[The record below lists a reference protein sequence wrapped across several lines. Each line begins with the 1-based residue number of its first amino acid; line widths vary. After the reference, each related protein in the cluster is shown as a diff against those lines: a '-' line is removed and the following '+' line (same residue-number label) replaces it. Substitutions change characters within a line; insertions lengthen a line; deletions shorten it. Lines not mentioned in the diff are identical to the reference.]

1 MEKIKTLKTYKM
13 KGKFKIIVCL
23 TLAIVCV
30 GLFAV
35 GLDFAVSLIGGSG
48 MMVAVVGPGI
58 DVTGT
63 VTTEEVIAADLEEND
78 LDRTIVK
85 VRPSDTPLD
94 TLLREIKNTQKVGS
108 RTIGGY
114 EIGTKEIIDS
124 IALAFAGGAD
134 VADIKVANKS
144 IYSLSDTIL
153 IPSVLGG
160 DGKSLMLYVA
170 SMNKADSTIQVVAA
184 NPVADKI
191 PAIPLNAEIHRLS
204 NAMSETKAQTS
215 AFSTLPTSRTNYTQ
229 IHMCQ
234 VEQSV
239 LQGLQKMKVAMN
251 FSTHKEMAIWEMK
264 RRMEFTNLFGVK
276 SKLKD
281 PSKKMSKSEE
291 NPNGVISMFDSRE
304 AITKKIMGATTDNDM
319 LVKFDEENK
328 PGISNLINIASIM
341 DNKDIK
347 TIEDMFVDK
356 NYGEFKKYVAEVTAN
371 RLIEIQDKYNGLIN
385 SKYVNEILDKG
396 INKSRL
402 LAKEK
407 YELIKHKLGLYF
419 ER

>member
-1 MEKIKTLKTYKM
+1 MSKRVLTGIKPTGELTIGNYIGAIIPLLEMQKEYDDIYLFVADLHAITVAQDPSLLNKRIREFITLYLACGVDPNKVTIYIQSENEYLPAISWVLECNTYYGEASRMIQFKEKSKGKENFTIGLLTYPTLMAADILYCDSDYVPVGIDQKQHVEIARDIAERFNNKYGETFKLPIPIIKKEGMKIK
-13 KGKFKIIVCL
+13 
-23 TLAIVCV
+23 
-30 GLFAV
+30 
-35 GLDFAVSLIGGSG
+35 D
-48 MMVAVVGPGI
+48 
-58 DVTGT
+58 
-63 VTTEEVIAADLEEND
+63 
-78 LDRTIVK
+78 
-85 VRPSDTPLD
+85 
-94 TLLREIKNTQKVGS
+94 
-108 RTIGGY
+108 
-114 EIGTKEIIDS
+114 
-124 IALAFAGGAD
+124 
-134 VADIKVANKS
+134 
-144 IYSLSDTIL
+144 
-153 IPSVLGG
+153 
-160 DGKSLMLYVA
+160 
-170 SMNKADSTIQVVAA
+170 
-184 NPVADKI
+184 
-191 PAIPLNAEIHRLS
+191 
-204 NAMSETKAQTS
+204 
-215 AFSTLPTSRTNYTQ
+215 
-229 IHMCQ
+229 
-234 VEQSV
+234 
-239 LQGLQKMKVAMN
+239 
-251 FSTHKEMAIWEMK
+251 
-264 RRMEFTNLFGVK
+264 
-276 SKLKD
+276 LKD